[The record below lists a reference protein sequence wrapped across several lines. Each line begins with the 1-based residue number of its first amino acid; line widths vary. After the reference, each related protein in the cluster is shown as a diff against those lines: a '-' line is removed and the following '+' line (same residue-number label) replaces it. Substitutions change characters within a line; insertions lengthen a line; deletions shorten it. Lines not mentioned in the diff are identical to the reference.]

1 MNRKNTLA
9 SLLVVLISSVLFF
22 SCEKDNSIYGEGL
35 ISGELFETSKAFYDV
50 GLQTKKLTAVQTSE
64 LSLYQLGNFR
74 DPIYGTTSAKIA
86 AQVRLSSINPIF
98 GTYKQSDE
106 GTAIASQE
114 NERTTSAELYIPFVL
129 GTDKDSDFDGLI
141 DAYDIDPEDP
151 DSDSDGDGVTDIDE
165 YNKGTDPLNQ
175 DTDGDGILD
184 DVDTEYIG
192 STFAKTFDL
201 DSIYGNLD
209 ADLNLKVKKLDYYLD
224 ELDAATNFL
233 EKKTY
238 YSNQN
243 FEPFTSTVLFDDVI
257 QISNKEYVYYKED
270 DPDTEDVDESLEVDY
285 RKAPGIRVMLDPKFF
300 DRYLLG
306 QEGSDNLLS
315 QSNFVNFMRGIH
327 LSIGASDE
335 LMMLL
340 NLTQA
345 EIRVNYKYD
354 NYNSDDELVEKS
366 SFYTLN
372 LLTQTQTGVVGIAVN
387 SFETDAYQGTVIDQI
402 QAVNPSRLYLKGGV
416 GTVAEINL
424 FEGLDADAVIEE
436 IRTNNWIINEA
447 KLVFYV
453 DRNALDAA
461 GQTYE
466 PPRLYMYNA
475 RTKANLIN
483 IGNESYDDDSYMG
496 VFTNFDGRIQ
506 KELNK
511 GIKYEIRLTDH
522 INNIILRDSLN
533 DPLRLEIAS
542 DVRYHEFNKA
552 MEGDD
557 SINIHKY
564 TATTPLGTVL
574 YGNGVSQAEEDKKLR
589 LELNYS
595 ISN

>member
-9 SLLVVLISSVLFF
+9 SLLLVLISSVLFF

-35 ISGELFETSKAFYDV
+35 ISGELFETSKAYYDV
-50 GLQTKKLTAVQTSE
+50 GLQTKKLTAVQSSD
-64 LSLYQLGNFR
+64 LSLYQLGNFK

-106 GTAIASQE
+106 GTAIATQE
-114 NERTTSAELYIPFVL
+114 NERTTSAILYIPFIL
-129 GTDKDSDFDGLI
+129 DADKDSDFDGLI

-151 DSDSDGDGVTDIDE
+151 NSDSDADGVTDLEE
-165 YNKGTDPLNQ
+165 YNKGTDPLNE

-184 DVDTEYIG
+184 DEDTEYIG
-192 STFAKTFDL
+192 STYAKTFDL

-209 ADLNLKVKKLDYYLD
+209 ADIHFKVKKLDYYLD

-243 FEPFTSTVLFDDVI
+243 FEPYTSTVLFDDVI

-270 DPDTEDVDESLEVDY
+270 DPATEDVDESLEVDY
-285 RKAPGIRVMLDPKFF
+285 RKPPGIRVMLDPKFF

-315 QSNFVNFMRGIH
+315 QSNFVNFLRGLH
-327 LSIGASDE
+327 FSLGSSDE

-340 NLTQA
+340 NLTGA

-387 SFETDAYQGTVIDQI
+387 SFETEAYQGTVLDQI
-402 QAVNPSRLYLKGGV
+402 QTDNPSRLYLKGGV

-424 FEGLDADAVIEE
+424 FEGLDADA
-436 IRTNNWIINEA
+436 
-447 KLVFYV
+447 
-453 DRNALDAA
+453 
-461 GQTYE
+461 
-466 PPRLYMYNA
+466 
-475 RTKANLIN
+475 
-483 IGNESYDDDSYMG
+483 
-496 VFTNFDGRIQ
+496 
-506 KELNK
+506 
-511 GIKYEIRLTDH
+511 
-522 INNIILRDSLN
+522 
-533 DPLRLEIAS
+533 IAS
-542 DVRYHEFNKA
+542 C
-552 MEGDD
+552 
-557 SINIHKY
+557 
-564 TATTPLGTVL
+564 
-574 YGNGVSQAEEDKKLR
+574 
-589 LELNYS
+589 
-595 ISN
+595 ISD